1 MSSVQVN
8 LCCRFCSEVVSSS
21 SKGNESWRKYS
32 IWTYIFII
40 VWVLVLGLFRCRN
53 LTVGAVVLTVVKRSA
68 MVRDNHQLL
77 DVTLETK
84 KSTVRTSE
92 NSTQQIWRIAISLYS
107 IQAMNETS
115 KTSRESKTSSYK
127 TEWMPYFIWCN
138 WKRDWEGREYSPF
151 NAPLINRYI
160 LSSIQGSHLLSS
172 VIY

>member
-1 MSSVQVN
+1 MGCPNTRWVQYRWISAVGFVQ
-8 LCCRFCSEVVSSS
+8 RVVSSS

-127 TEWMPYFIWCN
+127 TESGCHISFDATEN
-138 WKRDWEGREYSPF
+138 ETEREESTVD
-151 NAPLINRYI
+151 
-160 LSSIQGSHLLSS
+160 SMLL
-172 VIY
+172 